1 MAPSNDSLDDFIT
14 TAATA
19 LDLPLD
25 PAWRPAVKANLVVTL
40 QHAAAVAEF
49 PLGDE
54 AEPAPV
60 FKA

>member
-1 MAPSNDSLDDFIT
+1 MATDTLDDFIT
-14 TAATA
+14 TAAAA

-25 PAWRPAVKANLVVTL
+25 PAWRPAVKANLVVTF
-40 QHAAAVAEF
+40 QHAANVADF
-49 PLGDE
+49 PLPDD

>member
-1 MAPSNDSLDDFIT
+1 MTTSADPLDDFISA
-14 TAATA
+14 AATA
-19 LDLPLD
+19 LNLPLD

-40 QHAAAVAEF
+40 QHAANVAEF
-49 PLGDE
+49 PLSDE

>member
-1 MAPSNDSLDDFIT
+1 MTTPPDRLDDFI
-14 TAATA
+14 AAAAVA
-19 LDLPLD
+19 LDLPLE
-25 PAWRPAVKANLVVTL
+25 PAWRPAVKANLAVTL
-40 QHAAAVAEF
+40 QHAALVAAF